1 MLEVCCLGLGLEYED
16 NRCLWMQSA
25 VEIWMEREA
34 PRLYGRQV
42 TINSYWLN
50 DLKGRRIIGVLPE
63 NDGDGYFLLVE
74 GGKKVRL
81 AAGSAAY
88 RNEQIGVRDINIF
101 SINDLNIIENNPI
114 YSYGIYFQPY
124 EIFEDWQKVFQYAI
138 AVLDVEWTPDTLQKV
153 YELFLDFMKNQICE
167 FVETPAILEKEIFFK
182 TFLKTINKKR
192 EYLCC
197 KEDAIVSSDWFKTVE
212 NRFVYLNNIY
222 TLLERNYP
230 KEIREMNHTK
240 TFELSDFRGLLD
252 ASEAGTAY
260 QKGMIWEE
268 TAAYM
273 LERIEGLKINGRR
286 LRVDRQEIDLCC
298 VNVSVKEELWKLG
311 ALILVECKNW
321 SSKADVSVI
330 RSIGQIMYM
339 KGTTATLL
347 FSKQGVTSEAK
358 DEILQLAL
366 KGEYVLCITKS
377 DLLAVREKE
386 DFNKLLLRKW
396 CEVEERIADDV
407 RLLG

>member
-1 MLEVCCLGLGLEYED
+1 M
-16 NRCLWMQSA
+16 
-25 VEIWMEREA
+25 
-34 PRLYGRQV
+34 
-42 TINSYWLN
+42 
-50 DLKGRRIIGVLPE
+50 
-63 NDGDGYFLLVE
+63 
-74 GGKKVRL
+74 
-81 AAGSAAY
+81 
-88 RNEQIGVRDINIF
+88 
-101 SINDLNIIENNPI
+101 
-114 YSYGIYFQPY
+114 
-124 EIFEDWQKVFQYAI
+124 
-138 AVLDVEWTPDTLQKV
+138 
-153 YELFLDFMKNQICE
+153 
-167 FVETPAILEKEIFFK
+167 
-182 TFLKTINKKR
+182 
-192 EYLCC
+192 
-197 KEDAIVSSDWFKTVE
+197 
-212 NRFVYLNNIY
+212 
-222 TLLERNYP
+222 
-230 KEIREMNHTK
+230 
-240 TFELSDFRGLLD
+240 LD

>member
-1 MLEVCCLGLGLEYED
+1 MKP
-16 NRCLWMQSA
+16 
-25 VEIWMEREA
+25 

-167 FVETPAILEKEIFFK
+167 FVEMPAILEKEIFFK

-197 KEDAIVSSDWFKTVE
+197 KEDAIGPSVIIGLQKIQSYQ
-212 NRFVYLNNIY
+212 RFAGRRQEDLSRTNLYQV
-222 TLLERNYP
+222 
-230 KEIREMNHTK
+230 REFQIFVVIFLFHRK
-240 TFELSDFRGLLD
+240 SQL
-252 ASEAGTAY
+252 Y
-260 QKGMIWEE
+260 WVH
-268 TAAYM
+268 
-273 LERIEGLKINGRR
+273 LKI
-286 LRVDRQEIDLCC
+286 E
-298 VNVSVKEELWKLG
+298 
-311 ALILVECKNW
+311 
-321 SSKADVSVI
+321 
-330 RSIGQIMYM
+330 
-339 KGTTATLL
+339 
-347 FSKQGVTSEAK
+347 
-358 DEILQLAL
+358 
-366 KGEYVLCITKS
+366 
-377 DLLAVREKE
+377 
-386 DFNKLLLRKW
+386 
-396 CEVEERIADDV
+396 
-407 RLLG
+407 

>member
-1 MLEVCCLGLGLEYED
+1 MSKNNAECPTRILK
-16 NRCLWMQSA
+16 
-25 VEIWMEREA
+25 
-34 PRLYGRQV
+34 
-42 TINSYWLN
+42 SYK
-50 DLKGRRIIGVLPE
+50 D
-63 NDGDGYFLLVE
+63 
-74 GGKKVRL
+74 
-81 AAGSAAY
+81 
-88 RNEQIGVRDINIF
+88 
-101 SINDLNIIENNPI
+101 
-114 YSYGIYFQPY
+114 
-124 EIFEDWQKVFQYAI
+124 
-138 AVLDVEWTPDTLQKV
+138 TPH
-153 YELFLDFMKNQICE
+153 
-167 FVETPAILEKEIFFK
+167 
-182 TFLKTINKKR
+182 
-192 EYLCC
+192 
-197 KEDAIVSSDWFKTVE
+197 VSSDWFKTVE

-377 DLLAVREKE
+377 DLLAVREKK